1 MKKLSEYVDGWY
13 INQNDERRR
22 PRRDA
27 PAAVQLQK
35 IFLNLPAPPCLGEV
49 LRRAILQKYPYF
61 AEKFHQ

>member
-1 MKKLSEYVDGWY
+1 MVGTSIKMM
-13 INQNDERRR
+13 NAAA